1 MKRNDELDQA
11 YYSFI
16 HDLKLLIEESTYV
29 SSEKTKKIESYQ

>member
-16 HDLKLLIEESTYV
+16 NDIKLLIEESGYV
-29 SSEKTKKIESYQ
+29 SSDKTKKMFSL